1 MPAFSKP
8 ADARSPCGGAATID
22 WVSPTRSPSCVG
34 LRLEQLLADALP
46 TSGAVALSGSMLLG
60 RSSKLPPF
68 VVHVKPVVD
77 PQPDYGARPVAALV
91 LIVEPGRHHR
101 IDPGLVARTLRL
113 TPAESQVAVRLAE
126 GKNVHD
132 IARALGITEGAIYWH
147 LKQIYHRLPIS
158 RQVDLVRL
166 VLSIS
171 EFR

>member
-8 ADARSPCGGAATID
+8 TDARSPFGGAATID
-22 WVSPTRSPSCVG
+22 WFSPTRSPSCVG

-68 VVHVKPVVD
+68 GLHVKPVGD
-77 PQPDYGARPVAALV
+77 SQSDYGVRPVAALV

-113 TPAESQVAVRLAE
+113 TPAESQVAVSLAE
-126 GKNVHD
+126 GKNVRD
-132 IARALGITEGAIYWH
+132 IARGRG
-147 LKQIYHRLPIS
+147 S
-158 RQVDLVRL
+158 RKAP
-166 VLSIS
+166 STGT
-171 EFR
+171 